1 MLRAEMDTAVLI
13 ALLLAFATFVT
24 VHVAIAVRLLA
35 RKGDRW
41 RGALVLVVPPLAP
54 LWSLQRGWRR
64 AAVIW
69 LSSVVVYS
77 IALIAALR

>member
-1 MLRAEMDTAVLI
+1 MDLAVLI

-24 VHVAIAVRLLA
+24 AHVAIAARLLA
-35 RKGDRW
+35 RKGERW
-41 RGALVLVVPPLAP
+41 RGVVALVVPPLAP
-54 LWSLQRGWRR
+54 LWGLQRGWRR

-77 IALIAALR
+77 AALIAALR